1 MGIITMLSVARSASR
16 VLIENSRQFSSLTLK
31 SHVSPL
37 QATAVAQ
44 KFDVRYKSD
53 GVKGAVI
60 GVDLGTTNS
69 CVAVME
75 GKAAKVIENAEGA
88 SKETGCNKQREYFL
102 RNKKVDW

>member
-1 MGIITMLSVARSASR
+1 MLSVARSASR

-53 GVKGAVI
+53 G
-60 GVDLGTTNS
+60 
-69 CVAVME
+69 ME
-75 GKAAKVIENAEGA
+75 DNIV
-88 SKETGCNKQREYFL
+88 TLLVRF
-102 RNKKVDW
+102 